1 MDRQKPTLVIMA
13 AGMGS
18 RFGGLKQIEP
28 VDPEGHI
35 IIDFSLFDSWRAGFR
50 DVVFIIKREMEAEFR
65 ECIGDRMEQYFHVSY
80 VYQDLD
86 RLPEGIEVPEGRT
99 KPWGTGHA
107 LACCKG
113 VVNGPFAVINAD
125 DFYGR
130 TAFSEIYDFLAAQTD
145 ESKYAMVGYRLK
157 NTVTEFGSV
166 ARGVCEIEDGMLT
179 GVTERTKIFKKG
191 ADAEYTED
199 GEHFFPLAGD
209 TIVSMNLWG
218 FSTRVLD
225 ELWARM
231 GACRQVRKRA
241 GAAVRGN
248 MVRRDLPRRS
258 GICQG
263 SRGQDEGGGHLY
275 GGALE
280 MNENLFEV
288 LRAFR
293 LDTKPVSC
301 EPYGC
306 GHINVTYLAVTESGR
321 RYILQ
326 KINNNT
332 FRDVAGLMENI
343 TAVTEFLRTK
353 TDDPRSVLTLVKTHD
368 GASYLHAQD
377 AY

>member
-35 IIDFSLFDSWRAGFR
+35 IIDFSLFDAWRAGFR

-65 ECIGDRMEQYFHVSY
+65 ERIGNRMEQYFHVSY
-80 VYQDLD
+80 VFQEID
-86 RLPEGIEVPEGRT
+86 RLPDGIAVPDGRT

-179 GVTERTKIFKKG
+179 GVTYR
-191 ADAEYTED
+191 ED
-199 GEHFFPLAGD
+199 LAS
-209 TIVSMNLWG
+209 VKEA
-218 FSTRVLD
+218 V
-225 ELWARM
+225 ARM
-231 GACRQVRKRA
+231 KAEVHIIDS
-241 GAAVRGN
+241 AV
-248 MVRRDLPRRS
+248 MLTF
-258 GICQG
+258 
-263 SRGQDEGGGHLY
+263 LY
-275 GGALE
+275 
-280 MNENLFEV
+280 
-288 LRAFR
+288 
-293 LDTKPVSC
+293 S
-301 EPYGC
+301 
-306 GHINVTYLAVTESGR
+306 HI
-321 RYILQ
+321 
-326 KINNNT
+326 
-332 FRDVAGLMENI
+332 
-343 TAVTEFLRTK
+343 
-353 TDDPRSVLTLVKTHD
+353 
-368 GASYLHAQD
+368 
-377 AY
+377 